1 MASPSPRDLVA
12 RNSLRASRDRAL
24 TAVAEIYTT
33 DRAELDLA
41 LYDAIA
47 ANETK
52 DAEIAGLREELA
64 AARKRIFEL
73 ENPDTPAL

>member
-52 DAEIAGLREELA
+52 DAEIARLKAVVSELRNKLIQYE
-64 AARKRIFEL
+64 
-73 ENPDTPAL
+73 PDTPAL